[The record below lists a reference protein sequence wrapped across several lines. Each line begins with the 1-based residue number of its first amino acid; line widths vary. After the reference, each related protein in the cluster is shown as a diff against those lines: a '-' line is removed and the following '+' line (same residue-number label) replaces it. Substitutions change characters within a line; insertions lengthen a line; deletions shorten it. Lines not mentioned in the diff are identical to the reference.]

1 MCHVKCCRPLLQRLI
16 DAPNIRFNFVPMY
29 AVRGHMFPAR
39 RRGNHAAS
47 WYLFPRAAAISLAAT
62 DYFVPLM
69 LRINKL
75 LFIVLL
81 CL

>member
-39 RRGNHAAS
+39 RCGNHAAS
-47 WYLFPRAAAISLAAT
+47 
-62 DYFVPLM
+62 
-69 LRINKL
+69 
-75 LFIVLL
+75 
-81 CL
+81 